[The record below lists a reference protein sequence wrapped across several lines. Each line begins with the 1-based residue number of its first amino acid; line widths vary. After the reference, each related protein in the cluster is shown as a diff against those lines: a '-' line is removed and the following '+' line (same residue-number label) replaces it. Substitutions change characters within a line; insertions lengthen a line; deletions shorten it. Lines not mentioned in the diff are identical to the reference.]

1 MKMRFFKTVAV
12 CTTALAAMVLSA
24 STASAYTITG
34 EQEYN
39 DQLGD
44 KEGLSYD
51 LWNRFNEGINT
62 ERFGLGEDDL
72 EVLDLNELTWLAG
85 VDPVEVFFI
94 NEGAGYRNKFFYDT
108 EVRDP
113 SAPNDTSG
121 LTSIW
126 NDVASPYSILEE
138 SDGPLALGESVN
150 LGTFEGETRLNF
162 FLQNPQGDVF
172 GTDAA
177 TDITFNPDDLQHIT
191 AYRSGEYMVIG
202 FEDIT
207 GGGDR
212 DYNDVVIAVKG
223 LVDTAPDQDVPE
235 PASTAA
241 IATLAL
247 FGLVRRRRR
256 LA

>member
-1 MKMRFFKTVAV
+1 
-12 CTTALAAMVLSA
+12 
-24 STASAYTITG
+24 
-34 EQEYN
+34 
-39 DQLGD
+39 
-44 KEGLSYD
+44 
-51 LWNRFNEGINT
+51 FNEGINT
-62 ERFGLGEDDL
+62 ERFGLGEEDL
-72 EVLDLNELTWLAG
+72 EILDLNELTWLAG

-108 EVRDP
+108 ESRDP

-121 LTSIW
+121 LISIW
-126 NDVASPYSILEE
+126 DDVASPYSILNE
-138 SDGPLALGESVN
+138 DNGPLALGEGVN
-150 LGTFEGETRLNF
+150 LGRFAGETRLNF
-162 FLQNPQGDVF
+162 LLQNPDDNLF

-177 TDITFNPDDLQHIT
+177 ADPTINPDDLQHVT

-202 FEDIT
+202 FEDKT
-207 GGGDR
+207 NGGDR

-241 IATLAL
+241 IAGMAL

-256 LA
+256 Q

>member
-1 MKMRFFKTVAV
+1 MKTGFLKIGII
-12 CTTALAAMVLSA
+12 CTASITAMISSA
-24 STASAYTITG
+24 GIASAYTISS
-34 EQEYN
+34 EQEYY
-39 DQLGD
+39 DQLGN
-44 KEGLSYD
+44 KEGLNYE

-62 ERFGLGEDDL
+62 ERFGLGKEDL

-108 EVRDP
+108 EARDP
-113 SAPNDTSG
+113 LAPNDISD

-126 NDVASPYSILEE
+126 DDVASPYSILSEAN
-138 SDGPLALGESVN
+138 GPLSLGEGVN
-150 LGTFEGETRLNF
+150 LGQFEGETRLNF

-177 TDITFNPDDLQHIT
+177 TDITFNPDDLQHVT

-223 LVDTAPDQDVPE
+223 LVDTADKADVPE
-235 PASTAA
+235 PASTVA
-241 IATLAL
+241 IAGMAL

-256 LA
+256 H

>member
-1 MKMRFFKTVAV
+1 M
-12 CTTALAAMVLSA
+12 TTMFVSATAASA
-24 STASAYTITG
+24 SLVLGETAYY
-34 EQEYN
+34 E
-39 DQLGD
+39 QLGNKD
-44 KEGLSYD
+44 GLSYE
-51 LWNRFNEGINT
+51 LWNRFNDGINT

-94 NEGAGYRNKFFYDT
+94 NEGAGYRNKFFYAT
-108 EVRDP
+108 EERDP

-126 NDVASPYSILEE
+126 DDVASPDSILSE
-138 SDGPLALGESVN
+138 SNGPLSLGEGVN
-150 LGTFEGETRLNF
+150 LGRFAGETRLNF
-162 FLQNPQGDVF
+162 FLQNPDGNVF

-177 TDITFNPDDLQHIT
+177 VDATLNPDNLQHIT

-202 FEDIT
+202 FEDKT
-207 GGGDR
+207 DGGDR

-235 PASTAA
+235 PATTAA

-247 FGLVRRRRR
+247 FGFVRRRR